1 MTVNAYVTTPK
12 LQRRLHEGPLGI
24 HIDLYAAQLLKEGH
38 CRQSAW
44 RCLRVVS
51 DFSHWLD
58 RRHISLAEVDERT
71 VESYQ
76 EFRSRNRCP
85 FLSDQPALN
94 RLLTVLRSIEA
105 IRPKRPAALGPGD
118 VIFEQF
124 RQYLSQDR
132 GLACGT
138 IGRHELVVRSFVR
151 ERCEDESR
159 RFRALT
165 SADILGFIKHHA
177 GDGSPRSAQIMCST
191 LREFLRYLRYR
202 GYIRTDL
209 ATSVPVIRRWRLSS
223 LPEYLLPSQV
233 QKVLNACDRRSAI
246 GRRDY
251 AILLMLARLGL
262 RANEIA
268 TLTLD
273 DVDWRE
279 GQLSVQAKGRQR
291 AQLPLPYEVG
301 SAVAAYL
308 QNGRP
313 RSDSR
318 RLFLRDLAPHTGFAS
333 SCGISMVATTALKR
347 AGIEGVAHKGS
358 HLFRHSLATA
368 LLRSGASLTEIGQ
381 VLRHQDHDTTRIYA
395 KVDIDSLRVLGIRWP
410 GGVR

>member
-1 MTVNAYVTTPK
+1 MTINAYVTTPK
-12 LQRRLHEGPLGI
+12 LQRRLHGGPLGV
-24 HIDLYAAQLLKEGH
+24 HIDLYAARLLKEGH

-51 DFSHWLD
+51 DFSHWLE
-58 RRHISLAEVDERT
+58 RKRIGLGEVDERT
-71 VESYQ
+71 VERYQ
-76 EFRSRNRCP
+76 EFRLRNRCP
-85 FLSDQPALN
+85 FLSDKPALD
-94 RLLTVLRSIEA
+94 RLLTVLRGIDA
-105 IRPKRPAALGPGD
+105 IRPKRPAVISPGD
-118 VIFEQF
+118 LIFGQF
-124 RQYLSQDR
+124 RRYLAQER
-132 GLACGT
+132 GLASGT
-138 IGRHELVVRSFVR
+138 ISRHELVVRRFVR

-159 RFRALT
+159 RFRALS

-177 GDGSPRSAQIMCST
+177 GDRSPRSAQIMCST
-191 LREFLRYLRYR
+191 LRQFMRYLHYR

-209 ATSVPVIRRWRLSS
+209 AASVPTIRRWRLAS

-273 DVDWRE
+273 DVDWRA
-279 GQLSVQAKGRQR
+279 GQLTVQAKGRQR
-291 AQLPLPYEVG
+291 AQLPLPHEVG
-301 SAVAAYL
+301 SAVADYL

-318 RLFLRDLAPHTGFAS
+318 RLFLRDLAPHAGFAS
-333 SCGISMVATTALKR
+333 SCGISMIATAAVKR
-347 AGIEGVAHKGS
+347 AGIQGVAHKGS
-358 HLFRHSLATA
+358 HLFRYSLATA
-368 LLRSGASLTEIGQ
+368 LLRAGASLTEIGQ

-395 KVDIDSLRVLGIRWP
+395 KVDIDSLRMLSLRWP

>member
-1 MTVNAYVTTPK
+1 MTVSAYVTTPA

-24 HIDLYAAQLLKEGH
+24 YIDLYAAQLLKDGH

-51 DFSHWLD
+51 DFSHWLEGKG
-58 RRHISLAEVDERT
+58 IGLGVIDERT
-71 VESYQ
+71 VERYQ
-76 EFRSRNRCP
+76 GFRLRNRCP

-94 RLLTVLRSIEA
+94 RLLIVLRGTGA
-105 IRPKRPAALGPGD
+105 IRPKLPIVLSPGD
-118 VIFEQF
+118 LIFEQF
-124 RQYLSQDR
+124 RRYLSRER
-132 GLACGT
+132 GLACAT
-138 IGRHELVVRSFVR
+138 IGRHELVVRCFVR
-151 ERCEDESR
+151 ERCEDEAK
-159 RFRALT
+159 RFRTLT
-165 SADILGFIKHHA
+165 CADILGFIKSHA
-177 GDGSPRSAQIMCST
+177 GDGTPRSAQLMCSA
-191 LREFLRYLRYR
+191 LRQFLRYLHYR

-209 ATSVPVIRRWRLSS
+209 ATSVPAIRRWRLAS
-223 LPEYLLPSQV
+223 LPEYLLPGQV
-233 QKVLNACDRRSAI
+233 RKVLNACDRRSGI

-291 AQLPLPYEVG
+291 AQLPLPHEVG
-301 SAVAAYL
+301 SAVVDYL
-308 QNGRP
+308 RNGRP
-313 RSDSR
+313 RSESR
-318 RLFLRDLAPHTGFAS
+318 RLFLRHLAPHAGFAS
-333 SCGISMVATTALKR
+333 SCAVSMIATTAVKR
-347 AGIEGVAHKGS
+347 AGIQGVAHKGS
-358 HLFRHSLATA
+358 HLFRHSLATS
-368 LLRSGASLTEIGQ
+368 LLRAGASLTEIGQ

-395 KVDIDSLRVLGIRWP
+395 KVDIDSLRTLSLRWP

>member
-1 MTVNAYVTTPK
+1 MTVNAYVTTQK

-24 HIDLYAAQLLKEGH
+24 HLDLYAAQLLKEGH

-58 RRHISLAEVDERT
+58 RKHISLADVDERT
-71 VESYQ
+71 VERYQ
-76 EFRSRNRCP
+76 EFRLRNRCT
-85 FLSDQPALN
+85 FLSDQPALD
-94 RLLTVLRSIEA
+94 RLLTVLRGIDA
-105 IRPKRPAALGPGD
+105 IRPKRPAVLSPGD
-118 VIFEQF
+118 LIFEQF
-124 RQYLSQDR
+124 RKYLAHER
-132 GLACGT
+132 GLAPGT
-138 IGRHELVVRSFVR
+138 IGRHELVVRRFVR
-151 ERCEDESR
+151 ERCEDEPR

-165 SADILGFIKHHA
+165 STDILGFIRHHA

-191 LREFLRYLRYR
+191 LREFMRYLRYR
-202 GYIRTDL
+202 GYIKTDL
-209 ATSVPVIRRWRLSS
+209 ATSVPAIRRWRLAS

-233 QKVLNACDRRSAI
+233 QKVLNVCDRRSAI

-273 DVDWRE
+273 DVDWRA

-291 AQLPLPYEVG
+291 AQLPLPHEVG
-301 SAVAAYL
+301 SAVVAYL

-318 RLFLRDLAPHTGFAS
+318 RLFLRDLAPHAGFAS
-333 SCGISMVATTALKR
+333 SGGISMIATTALKR
-347 AGIEGVAHKGS
+347 AGIEGVAHMGS

-368 LLRSGASLTEIGQ
+368 LLQSGASFTEIGQ
-381 VLRHQDHDTTRIYA
+381 ILRHQDHDTTRIYA

>member
-1 MTVNAYVTTPK
+1 M
-12 LQRRLHEGPLGI
+12 
-24 HIDLYAAQLLKEGH
+24 
-38 CRQSAW
+38 
-44 RCLRVVS
+44 
-51 DFSHWLD
+51 
-58 RRHISLAEVDERT
+58 
-71 VESYQ
+71 
-76 EFRSRNRCP
+76 
-85 FLSDQPALN
+85 
-94 RLLTVLRSIEA
+94 
-105 IRPKRPAALGPGD
+105 
-118 VIFEQF
+118 
-124 RQYLSQDR
+124 
-132 GLACGT
+132 CGT
-138 IGRHELVVRSFVR
+138 L
-151 ERCEDESR
+151 
-159 RFRALT
+159 RA
-165 SADILGFIKHHA
+165 F
-177 GDGSPRSAQIMCST
+177 M
-191 LREFLRYLRYR
+191 RYLRYR
-202 GYIRTDL
+202 GYTRTDL
-209 ATSVPVIRRWRLSS
+209 AASVPAIRRWKLAS
-223 LPEYLLPSQV
+223 LPEYLLPSQI

-273 DVDWRE
+273 DVDWRA

-291 AQLPLPYEVG
+291 AQLPLPHEVG

-318 RLFLRDLAPHTGFAS
+318 RLFLRDLAPHAGFAS

>member
-51 DFSHWLD
+51 DFSHWLE
-58 RRHISLAEVDERT
+58 RKRISLAEVDERT
-71 VESYQ
+71 VKRYQ
-76 EFRSRNRCP
+76 EFRLRSRCP

-94 RLLTVLRSIEA
+94 RLLTVLRGIDA
-105 IRPKRPAALGPGD
+105 IRPKCPAVLSSGD
-118 VIFEQF
+118 LIFEQF
-124 RQYLSQDR
+124 RRYLSEER
-132 GLACGT
+132 GLARGT
-138 IGRHELVVRSFVR
+138 IGRHELVVRRFVR
-151 ERCEDESR
+151 ERCQDEAN
-159 RFRALT
+159 RFRILT
-165 SADILGFIKHHA
+165 PADILGFIKHHA

-223 LPEYLLPSQV
+223 LPEYLLPSQL

-273 DVDWRE
+273 DVDWRV

-291 AQLPLPYEVG
+291 AQLPLPCEVG

-318 RLFLRDLAPHTGFAS
+318 RLFLRDLAPHAGFAS

>member
-1 MTVNAYVTTPK
+1 MTISAYVTTPK
-12 LQRRLHEGPLGI
+12 LQRHLYEGPLGI

-51 DFSHWLD
+51 DFSHWLE
-58 RRHISLAEVDERT
+58 RKRISLAEVDERT
-71 VESYQ
+71 VERYQ

-94 RLLTVLRSIEA
+94 RLLTVLRGIDA
-105 IRPKRPAALGPGD
+105 IRPKRPAALSPGD

-124 RQYLSQDR
+124 RRYLSQER

-138 IGRHELVVRSFVR
+138 IARHELVVRRFVR
-151 ERCEDESR
+151 ERCEDESK
-159 RFRALT
+159 RFRTLT
-165 SADILGFIKHHA
+165 AADILGFIKHHA
-177 GDGSPRSAQIMCST
+177 GDGSPRSAQIMCNT
-191 LREFLRYLRYR
+191 LREFMRYLHYR

-209 ATSVPVIRRWRLSS
+209 AASVPAIRRWRLAS
-223 LPEYLLPSQV
+223 LPEYLLPGQV

-273 DVDWRE
+273 DVDWQA

-291 AQLPLPYEVG
+291 AQLPLPHEVG
-301 SAVAAYL
+301 SAVATYL

-313 RSDSR
+313 QSDSR
-318 RLFLRDLAPHTGFAS
+318 RLFLRDLAPHAGFTS
-333 SCGISMVATTALKR
+333 SGGISMIAAAALKR
-347 AGIEGVAHKGS
+347 AGIQGVAHKGS

-368 LLRSGASLTEIGQ
+368 LLRAGASLTEIGQ

-395 KVDIDSLRVLGIRWP
+395 KVDIDSLRVLSLRWP

>member
-1 MTVNAYVTTPK
+1 MTISAYVTTSK
-12 LQRRLHEGPLGI
+12 LKRCLYEGPLGI

-51 DFSHWLD
+51 DFSQWLG
-58 RRHISLAEVDERT
+58 RKRISLAEVDEQT
-71 VESYQ
+71 VEKYQ

-85 FLSDQPALN
+85 FSSDQPALN
-94 RLLTVLRSIEA
+94 RLLTVLRGIDA
-105 IRPKRPAALGPGD
+105 IRPKHPAALSPGD

-124 RQYLSQDR
+124 RSYLSQER
-132 GLACGT
+132 GLARGT
-138 IGRHELVVRSFVR
+138 IARHELVVRRFVR
-151 ERCEDESR
+151 ERCEDEST
-159 RFRALT
+159 RFRTLN

-177 GDGSPRSAQIMCST
+177 GDGSPRSAQIMCGS
-191 LREFLRYLRYR
+191 LREFMRYLHYR

-209 ATSVPVIRRWRLSS
+209 ATSVPTVRRWRLAS
-223 LPEYLLPSQV
+223 LPEYLLPDQV
-233 QKVLNACDRRSAI
+233 QKVLDACDRRTAV

-273 DVDWRE
+273 DVDWQT
-279 GQLSVQAKGRQR
+279 GQISVQAKGRQR
-291 AQLPLPYEVG
+291 AQLPLPHEVG
-301 SAVAAYL
+301 SAVVAYL

-313 RSDSR
+313 RSNSR
-318 RLFLRDLAPHTGFAS
+318 RLFLRDLAPHSGFAS
-333 SCGISMVATTALKR
+333 SGGISMIAATALKR
-347 AGIEGVAHKGS
+347 AGIQGVAHKGS

-368 LLRSGASLTEIGQ
+368 LLRAGASLTEIGQ
-381 VLRHQDHDTTRIYA
+381 ILRHQDHDTTRIYA
-395 KVDIDSLRVLGIRWP
+395 KVDIDSLRALSLRWP
-410 GGVR
+410 VGVL